1 MHHSD
6 APKDEEPSP
15 KDPAEAVAAPCTH
28 KKIFLHARTSPQNMP
43 VCPGINALRGRTQLE
58 GTPACL
64 RYFIG
69 CASYCWLCW
78 LASAGL
84 AASEVPPSELSA
96 AAPCGEADTC

>member
-28 KKIFLHARTSPQNMP
+28 ARKFSRTPTRPHLPPQNMP
-43 VCPGINALRGRTQLE
+43 VCPGINALRGRTQSE

-64 RYFIG
+64 RY
-69 CASYCWLCW
+69 CLRQLL
-78 LASAGL
+78 LAVL
-84 AASEVPPSELSA
+84 ARISRVS
-96 AAPCGEADTC
+96 GI